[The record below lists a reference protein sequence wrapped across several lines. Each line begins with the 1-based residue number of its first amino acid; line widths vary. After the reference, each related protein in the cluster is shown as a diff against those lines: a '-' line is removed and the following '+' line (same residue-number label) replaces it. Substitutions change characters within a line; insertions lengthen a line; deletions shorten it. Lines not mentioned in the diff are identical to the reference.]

1 MCDYI
6 NIKGARQNNLKNI
19 SLKIPRNQFVVFTG
33 VSGSGKSS
41 LVYNTL
47 YAEGQKRLT
56 ELLSVYERSSYTF
69 QDTKVDEIGGLSTTI
84 LIKQKTAHRNARST
98 VGTLTELHSYLRLLF
113 SRSGHALC
121 PVCGQEIRTCT
132 KKDILKWIFQ
142 LPAETPL
149 AVYAPILMR
158 NNPNL
163 PIFIQ
168 ELAKKGLKFFLYKGE
183 SITVDQAEQICT
195 KFEESKSDGNGRIL
209 YVQIGKALML
219 PSQRKKIQDY
229 IDEGMKI
236 SNGLL
241 YVESPGLEYPADI
254 SCDLCGLMIS
264 RMPASAFSFNTE
276 MGACSVCTGIGEF
289 YRVDPDKII
298 PDPSMNVLEGAINL
312 TGWRCEQDKFHK
324 NRKILEALSRHYN
337 FSLKTPFEQ
346 LSYEAKEAILYGTK
360 GEKIDIE
367 NPSVGGKPMKERFA
381 GVVNIVYNRFHAY
394 SKTEAVILKEEDR
407 KVMQECTCPVCHGM
421 RLKPERNL
429 YTLGGCT
436 IGELSAMPLQKLKEF
451 FTDYITDGSNDID
464 WEKALFKPVIMEL
477 IKRVDVICGIG
488 LGYLSIE
495 RPIGTLSGGE
505 AQRLRLCS
513 QLQTGLIEM
522 IFIID
527 EISIGLHARDVES
540 IVDILRKLKENR
552 NSVLVIEHN
561 EAVISQ
567 ADYIIDIGPKAG
579 VRGGNVVA
587 VGTVEEVKNNPNS
600 VTGQYLLGKQ
610 KIAIPKRRVGNGK
623 VLRIEGAKEKNL
635 KNVNVEIPLGCFVGV
650 TGVSGAGKSTLV
662 NDIIYSKLKKMLNGE
677 EDKDGADVNITGTEW
692 IDDIIYIDQMPIG
705 KSSRSNPATYVG
717 IFDQIRKLFVRTEEA
732 KKRKYKEAHFSFNSP
747 EGQCEVC
754 SGHGKVKTDM
764 FFMPAIEHICEACRG
779 KRYNSSVLEITYEG
793 KTIAD
798 VLDMSIEQAADFFHN
813 QEGIYDKLD
822 LMKRMGIGYI
832 KLGQSS
838 LSLSGGE
845 SQRIKL
851 VEELSKYKIGKHK
864 LYILDEPTT
873 GMHLDDIKKLLKILQ
888 GLVDQG
894 NTVMVIEH
902 NLQLIKTVDY
912 IIDLGP
918 EGGENGGKLV
928 AVGTPEEVAM
938 NEESYTG
945 QYLKYILDK
954 QEVEV

>member
-1 MCDYI
+1 MSDFI
-6 NIKGARQNNLKNI
+6 NIKGARQNNLNNI
-19 SLKIPRNQFVVFTG
+19 SLKIPRNQFVAFTG

-41 LVYNTL
+41 LVYNTI

-56 ELLSVYERSSYTF
+56 ELLSVYERSSHTF
-69 QDTKVDEIGGLSTTI
+69 HDTKVDEIEGLSATI
-84 LIKQKTAHRNARST
+84 LIKQKTALRNVRST
-98 VGTLTELHSYLRLLF
+98 VGTLTELYSYLRLLF

-121 PVCGQEIRTCT
+121 PVCGQEIHTCT

-142 LPAETPL
+142 LPAETQL
-149 AVYAPILMR
+149 VVYAPILVK
-158 NNPNL
+158 NDPNL
-163 PIFIQ
+163 PIFVQ
-168 ELAKKGLKFFLYKGE
+168 ELAKKGLKDFLYKGE
-183 SITVDQAEQICT
+183 SVTVEQAERICT
-195 KFEESKSDGNGRIL
+195 KFAESESDGNGRLI
-209 YVQIGKALML
+209 YVRIGKAQML

-229 IDEGMKI
+229 VDEGMKI

-241 YVESPGLEYPADI
+241 YVESPNMEHPAEI
-254 SCDLCGLMIS
+254 SCGSCGLMIS

-276 MGACSVCTGIGEF
+276 IGACSVCTGIGEF
-289 YRVDPDKII
+289 YCVEPDKII
-298 PDPSMNVLEGAINL
+298 PDPSLSVLEGAIDL

-324 NRKILEALSRHYN
+324 NRKILEALSRRYD

-346 LSYEAKEAILYGTK
+346 LSCEAKEAILYGTK

-367 NPSVGGKPMKERFA
+367 NPSVGGKPMKERFV
-381 GVVNIVYNRFHAY
+381 GVVNVVYNRFHAY
-394 SKTEAVILKEEDR
+394 SKTESAFIKEEDR
-407 KVMQECTCPVCHGM
+407 KVMQECICPACQGS

-436 IGELSAMPLQKLKEF
+436 IGELSAMPLQKLREF
-451 FTDYITDGSNDID
+451 CKDYITDDSNNLD
-464 WEKALFKPVIMEL
+464 WDKSLLRPGIMEF
-477 IKRVDVICGIG
+477 IKRLDLICAIG
-488 LGYLSIE
+488 LGYLSVE

-513 QLQTGLIEM
+513 QLGAGLIEM
-522 IFIID
+522 IYIID

-540 IVDILRKLKENR
+540 IVGILRKLKDNR

-567 ADYIIDIGPKAG
+567 ADYIIDIGPEAG

-587 VGTVEEVKNNPNS
+587 AGTVEEVKNNPNS
-600 VTGQYLLGKQ
+600 VTGQYLLGK
-610 KIAIPKRRVGNGK
+610 KRISVPKRRAGSGK

-662 NDIIYSKLKKMLNGE
+662 NDIIYRKLKMMLNDE
-677 EDKDGADVNITGTEW
+677 EDKNGPDVNITGAEW
-692 IDDIIYIDQMPIG
+692 IDDIIYIDQLPIG
-705 KSSRSNPATYVG
+705 KSSRSNPAIYVG
-717 IFDQIRKLFVRTEEA
+717 IFDQIRKLFARTEEA
-732 KKRKYKEAHFSFNSP
+732 RKRKYKEAHFSFNSP

-754 SGHGKVKTDM
+754 SGHGKVKTEM
-764 FFMPAIEHICEACRG
+764 FFMPAMEHKCEACQG
-779 KRYNSSVLEITYEG
+779 KRYNSSVLEITYKG

-798 VLDMSIEQAADFFHN
+798 VLDMSIEQAAELFHD
-813 QEGIYDKLD
+813 QEAIFDKLD

-838 LSLSGGE
+838 SSLSGGE

-851 VEELSKYKIGKHK
+851 VEELSGYKTGKHK

-888 GLVDQG
+888 GLVEQG
-894 NTVMVIEH
+894 NTVVVIEH

-912 IIDLGP
+912 IIDIGP
-918 EGGENGGKLV
+918 EGGENGGKIV
-928 AVGTPEEVAM
+928 AAGTPEEVAM
-938 NEESYTG
+938 IKESYTG
-945 QYLKYILDK
+945 QYLKIILEK
-954 QEVEV
+954 QGAEV